1 MTQGLV
7 IPLAGADP
15 ELRQVAAGRGALEL
29 VAAELMPLDLQIAA
43 GRLPSVTVKDLRPGQ
58 VAIARNAAGELLSVQ
73 GGRVGF
79 GLGGPHGTFA
89 ESFDAAGASA
99 VPVPPGLDPLV
110 AAAGVSSV
118 LAARLALEAAQT
130 EVGDVVLVVGA
141 RGAVGSAAASLA
153 RSRGCEVVEITRAD
167 PQAAL
172 AAAPPADVVVDMVGG
187 PLLAD
192 VIRASGPRAR
202 HVLVGYAGDGVTTF
216 ALPLLLVRE
225 HRLMGLNV
233 YATPQREFDAAHV
246 GALADLAEG
255 RVSVPEERLALLP
268 LERAAEAYAGRRRV
282 LFHAG

>member
-7 IPLAGADP
+7 IPRAGAEP
-15 ELRQVAAGRGALEL
+15 ELRHVPAGPGALEL

-43 GRLPSVTVKDLRPGQ
+43 GRLPSVTVNDLRPGQ
-58 VAIARNAAGELLSVQ
+58 VAIGRNTAGELLSVQ

-79 GLGGPHGTFA
+79 GLGGPRGTFA

-99 VPVPPGLDPLV
+99 VPVPSGLDPLV

-118 LAARLALEAAQT
+118 LAARLALEAAQA
-130 EVGDVVLVVGA
+130 EVGHVVLVVGA

-153 RSRGCEVVEITRAD
+153 RSRGCEVVEITRD
-167 PQAAL
+167 EPQAAL
-172 AAAPPADVVVDMVGG
+172 AAAPPVDVVVDMVGW

-216 ALPLLLVRE
+216 VLPLLLVRE

-255 RVSVPEERLALLP
+255 RVTIPEERLALMP